1 MGMSLL
7 KPEGLQILK
16 TDEPNSEQDAG
27 DRGECVT
34 GEEKGEREV
43 HLDQEQDGQPCLG
56 LAGPRT
62 QVAHVPPTDTPCYH
76 PSFSLA
82 AI

>member
-1 MGMSLL
+1 MNRMLG
-7 KPEGLQILK
+7 
-16 TDEPNSEQDAG
+16 T
-27 DRGECVT
+27 GESVT

-62 QVAHVPPTDTPCYH
+62 QVAHVPPTDTPYYH

-82 AI
+82 AIRMEAKP